1 MKQIVFDYILKV
13 INQNECMGISY
24 EEINEKF
31 AINSEDFMELVKGES
46 WLYKLRPKITK
57 DCIFFTKI
65 N

>member
-1 MKQIVFDYILKV
+1 
-13 INQNECMGISY
+13 MGISY

-46 WLYKLRPKITK
+46 WRYKLRPKITK

>member
-1 MKQIVFDYILKV
+1 
-13 INQNECMGISY
+13 MGISF

-31 AINSEDFMELVKGES
+31 AINSEDFIEMAKGES
-46 WLYKLRPKITK
+46 GRYKLRHKITK